1 MAWELL
7 TQVYGIPKD
16 QLYVT
21 YFGGD
26 ASLGLTADEEC
37 RDIWLTLG

>member
-7 TQVYGIPKD
+7 TQVYEIPKD

-21 YFGGD
+21 YFEGD
-26 ASLGLTADEEC
+26 VSLGLTADEEC
-37 RDIWLTLG
+37 RDLWLSLG